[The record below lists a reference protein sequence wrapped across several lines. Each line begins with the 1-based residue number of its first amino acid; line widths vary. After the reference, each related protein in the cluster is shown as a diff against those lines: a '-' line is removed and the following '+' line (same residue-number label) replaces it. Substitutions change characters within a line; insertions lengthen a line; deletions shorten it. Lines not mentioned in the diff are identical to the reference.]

1 LRKLGN
7 VPREKD
13 LAQAASTYLGEQR
26 RRSTRLEQTSPV
38 IIRGVDLLGQP
49 FEERTATQNLGF
61 QGCRYASKHHLPKN
75 TWVTLEV
82 PSGDSHKEAVCVRAR
97 VAWIQRPRTLRELF
111 QVGVEMEK
119 GKNIWNVA
127 FPPNDWTS
135 DKPAGLSVVTGSVP
149 SNQPTESEFS
159 LEDYLRMA
167 KECAKRA
174 PISPDEKAEV
184 RDDGD
189 AAIEQ
194 LRQEFLEQSEKM
206 IAEARATA
214 EELVRARTSELQ
226 DNLQSSQQASAKE
239 FYERWLKEFERD
251 RADTKREITSAVS
264 EDVAA
269 RLTNF
274 QEQVRDTLTTEWAE
288 KLSRAQVEFS
298 KWESDAQSLRNEVR
312 ASAEATLSRSD
323 EFLSEKLKEIR
334 RELEASLKASAV
346 EAAGTSASANQAA
359 EVVRGDLSKEIENAR
374 GQWSELLETSLDGA
388 AGRLAERIATSSQE
402 LLRKGE
408 QELAGRVAELQKES
422 GMAAETSRA
431 ALEDLKAAMEREIS
445 QAKNSLKEVEQSAA
459 NYSEYSRQLEA
470 ASRDSLKE
478 LRERLASAV
487 AEQCAEMEKR
497 AAELE
502 RTFTERTSLALEQ
515 QSRETVRR
523 SSEEIE
529 ARAAAA
535 VESAARAREDL
546 ATREEQAENIL
557 QIHRERLRQVSE
569 QTQREAAAHF
579 EASLSN
585 LQNDLRG
592 VREEALKPWSEELA
606 GKIVEARR
614 EAAAALEND
623 SARKLNEA
631 VAQLESRAQHT
642 VHSAQENMNQAME
655 TVCGEFR
662 VRLEETEARELEK
675 AREMLARSASE
686 QLDVAKSEFMKAAEA
701 AASELG
707 ELIAE
712 SGATALAD
720 FSVASAAKAEQA
732 AGRLA
737 AAGESVLQNVQNH
750 AQTSFEHFQEQ
761 LAIKTEQAIRSA
773 GDTLTHQFDAKTEKL
788 RGEGEAAMEAWS
800 ARQQALSER
809 ALEKHREE
817 MRAAANSTIESA
829 LGQLDHRT
837 VERVNAAAE
846 ATERAVRQACADV
859 FETVAQKMKEQAQG
873 VAEIRRSSSAEE
885 TNQHH
890 ASA

>member
-1 LRKLGN
+1 M
-7 VPREKD
+7 
-13 LAQAASTYLGEQR
+13 AQAASTYLGEQR
-26 RRSTRLEQTSPV
+26 RRSTRLDQTSPV

-82 PSGDSHKEAVCVRAR
+82 PSGDSRKEAVCVRVR

-135 DKPAGLSVVTGSVP
+135 ERPAGLSVVAGSVP

-167 KECAKRA
+167 MESPRHAST
-174 PISPDEKAEV
+174 SPDEKVEV

-194 LRQEFLEQSEKM
+194 LRQEFLKQSEKM
-206 IAEARATA
+206 IAEVRATA
-214 EELVRARTSELQ
+214 EDLVRARTSELQ
-226 DNLQSSQQASAKE
+226 DTLQSSQQASAKE
-239 FYERWLKEFERD
+239 FYEQWLTEFDRD

-264 EDVAA
+264 EDVAT
-269 RLTNF
+269 RLTKF

-323 EFLSEKLKEIR
+323 ELLNEKLKEIR

-346 EAAGTSASANQAA
+346 DAAETSASANPAA
-359 EVVRGDLSKEIENAR
+359 EAVREDLSKEIENAR

-388 AGRLAERIATSSQE
+388 AARLAERMATSSQE
-402 LLRKGE
+402 LLRKAE

-431 ALEDLKAAMEREIS
+431 ALDELKIVIDREIS
-445 QAKNSLKEVEQSAA
+445 QAKNSLKEIEQSAT

-470 ASRDSLKE
+470 ASRDSLTE
-478 LRERLASAV
+478 LRERLASA
-487 AEQCAEMEKR
+487 AMQQCVEMEKR

-502 RTFTERTSLALEQ
+502 EKFMERMNLLLEQ
-515 QSRETVRR
+515 HSRQTVQR
-523 SSEEIE
+523 SAQEIE
-529 ARAAAA
+529 SRATVAVETAARAA
-535 VESAARAREDL
+535 EEL
-546 ATREEQAENIL
+546 AKREEQAENIL

-569 QTQREAAAHF
+569 QIQREAAARF
-579 EASLSN
+579 DASLSN
-585 LQNDLRG
+585 LQDELRHA
-592 VREEALKPWSEELA
+592 REEALKPWSEELA
-606 GKIVEARR
+606 GKIVEARQ

-623 SARKLNEA
+623 SARKLDEV

-642 VHSAQENMNQAME
+642 VNSAQENMNQAME
-655 TVCGEFR
+655 TVCGELR
-662 VRLEETEARELEK
+662 VRLEESEAREVEK
-675 AREMLARSASE
+675 AREVLARSASE
-686 QLDVAKSEFMKAAEA
+686 QLDMAKSEFMKAAET

-707 ELIAE
+707 KLIAE
-712 SGATALAD
+712 SGTTALAD
-720 FSVASAAKAEQA
+720 FSAASDVKAEQA
-732 AGRLA
+732 AERLA
-737 AAGESVLQNVQNH
+737 AAGESVLQSVQNH

-761 LAIKTEQAIRSA
+761 LAIKTEQAIRQA
-773 GDTLTHQFDAKTEKL
+773 GETLTHQFDAKIEKL
-788 RGEGEAAMEAWS
+788 RGEGEAAMEEWS
-800 ARQQALSER
+800 TRQRALSER
-809 ALEKHREE
+809 ALETNREE
-817 MRAAANSTIESA
+817 MRAAANSTIDSA
-829 LGQLDHRT
+829 LERLDQCSE
-837 VERVNAAAE
+837 ERINAATK
-846 ATERAVRQACADV
+846 ATERVVRQACADV

-873 VAEIRRSSSAEE
+873 VAEIRRSSPAEE
-885 TNQHH
+885 MNEHH

>member
-1 LRKLGN
+1 M
-7 VPREKD
+7 
-13 LAQAASTYLGEQR
+13 
-26 RRSTRLEQTSPV
+26 
-38 IIRGVDLLGQP
+38 DLLGQP

-75 TWVTLEV
+75 TWITLEV
-82 PSGDSHKEAVCVRAR
+82 PSGDSRKEAVCVRAR

-127 FPPNDWTS
+127 FPPNDWSS
-135 DKPAGLSVVTGSVP
+135 DKPMGLSLVAGSVT
-149 SNQPTESEFS
+149 SSQSTEGELS

-167 KECAKRA
+167 MECARRA
-174 PISPDEKAEV
+174 PTSPDEKAEV
-184 RDDGD
+184 RDGGD

-194 LRQEFLEQSEKM
+194 LRHEFLEQSEKM

-214 EELVRARTSELQ
+214 EELVRARTNELQ
-226 DNLQSSQQASAKE
+226 DNLQSSQQASAKA

-251 RADTKREITSAVS
+251 RADAKREITSAVS

-298 KWESDAQSLRNEVR
+298 KWESDAQSLRDEVR
-312 ASAEATLSRSD
+312 ANAEATLGRSD
-323 EFLSEKLKEIR
+323 ELMNEKLREIR
-334 RELEASLKASAV
+334 RELEASLKTSAV
-346 EAAGTSASANQAA
+346 EAAETSASANQAA

-374 GQWSELLETSLDGA
+374 GQWSELLETSLDSA
-388 AGRLAERIATSSQE
+388 AARLAERIATGSQE
-402 LLRKGE
+402 LLRKAE

-422 GMAAETSRA
+422 GMAAEASRA
-431 ALEDLKAAMEREIS
+431 ALEDLKIAMDREIS
-445 QAKNSLKEVEQSAA
+445 QAKNSLKEIEQSAA

-470 ASRDSLKE
+470 ASRDSLTE

-502 RTFTERTSLALEQ
+502 EKFMERMNLLLEQ
-515 QSRETVRR
+515 HSRQTVQR
-523 SSEEIE
+523 SSQEIE
-529 ARAAAA
+529 SRATAAVEAAARAAG
-535 VESAARAREDL
+535 EL

-569 QTQREAAAHF
+569 QIQREAAAHF

-585 LQNDLRG
+585 LLDDLRRA
-592 VREEALKPWSEELA
+592 REEALKPWSEELA
-606 GKIVEARR
+606 GKIVEARQ

-642 VHSAQENMNQAME
+642 VHSALENMNEAME
-655 TVCGEFR
+655 AFCGEFR

-686 QLDVAKSEFMKAAEA
+686 QLDVAKSEFMKAAET

-720 FSVASAAKAEQA
+720 FSMASDAQAEQA
-732 AGRLA
+732 GKRLA
-737 AAGESVLQNVQNH
+737 AAGESVLQSVQNH

-761 LAIKTEQAIRSA
+761 LAIKTEQAIRQA
-773 GDTLTHQFDAKTEKL
+773 GETLTHQFDAKIEKL
-788 RGEGEAAMEAWS
+788 RGQGEAAMEEWS
-800 ARQQALSER
+800 ARQQALTER

-829 LGQLDHRT
+829 LEQLDQRS
-837 VERVNAAAE
+837 VEPINAAME
-846 ATERAVRQACADV
+846 ATERAVRQACADL
-859 FETVAQKMKEQAQG
+859 FETVAQKMKEQVHG
-873 VAEIRRSSSAEE
+873 VAEDRRSSSAEE